1 MVSVFPG
8 NRMSRSLR
16 FIRTVPTGLAGL
28 RERICP

>member
-1 MVSVFPG
+1 MMSVSPG

-16 FIRTVPTGLAGL
+16 LILTVPTGLAGL